1 MNERINFKPTTL
13 NIFTDASVRNMNYGF
28 DSASGFVAMI
38 GDQKL
43 AEQIQINRNTTNNF
57 GEIYAIQM
65 AVQLAFDVRRLMS
78 EQPKYINIFS
88 DSLISVKG
96 LREWFDGWTLD
107 DKGYLLN
114 SSGEK
119 VANQNIIT
127 SIINMIITYNID
139 VSFFHIKGHINF
151 NKDSEVE
158 KAMSKFDQHNG
169 TVGIGKIDKETMIKM
184 LECNDYVD
192 NSTRESLQ
200 YSENIPI
207 LLRPIE
213 KLSNFTIEE
222 INKYKKLIDPRY
234 HF

>member
-1 MNERINFKPTTL
+1 MNERINFNPSTL

-28 DSASGFVAMI
+28 DSASGFVAMM
-38 GDQKL
+38 GNEKL

-65 AVQLAFDVRRLMS
+65 AVQLAFDVRRLMP
-78 EQPKYINIFS
+78 EQPRYINIFS
-88 DSLISVKG
+88 DSIISVNG
-96 LREWFDGWTLD
+96 LRKWFDGWTLD
-107 DKGYLLN
+107 DNGYLLS

-119 VANQNIIT
+119 VANQEIIV
-127 SIINMIITYNID
+127 SIMNMIITYNID
-139 VSFFHIKGHINF
+139 VSFFHIKGHVKF
-151 NKDSEVE
+151 NKESEVE
-158 KAMSKFDQHNG
+158 RAISKFEEHNG
-169 TVGIGKIDKETMIKM
+169 TVGIGKINKNTMKKM

-192 NSTRESLQ
+192 NTTRQALQ

-207 LLRPIE
+207 YLRPVE

-222 INKYKKLIDPRY
+222 IDKYKKLIDPRY

>member
-1 MNERINFKPTTL
+1 MNERINFTPLTL

-28 DSASGFVAMI
+28 DSASGFVAMM
-38 GDQKL
+38 GNEKL

-65 AVQLAFDVRRLMS
+65 AVQLAFDVRRSMS
-78 EQPKYINIFS
+78 KQPKYINIFS

-107 DKGYLLN
+107 DNGYLLN

-119 VANQNIIT
+119 VANQNIIA
-127 SIINMIITYNID
+127 SIMNMIITYNID

-158 KAMSKFDQHNG
+158 KALSKFEQHNG
-169 TVGIGKIDKETMIKM
+169 TVGIGKIGKDTMRRM

-192 NSTRESLQ
+192 NATRESLQ
-200 YSENIPI
+200 HSENVPI
-207 LLRPIE
+207 FLRPVE

-222 INKYKKLIDPRY
+222 IDKYKKLIDPRY